1 MYEKQRVELDRLQE
15 KVAKG
20 KISRREFMSRVSA
33 MGLGAMAPGPLYAKC
48 YGGTEAGGSISPRGN
63 RRRNE

>member
-20 KISRREFMSRVSA
+20 KISRREFMSRAFICKVLWRHRSRVADSA
-33 MGLGAMAPGPLYAKC
+33 KV
-48 YGGTEAGGSISPRGN
+48 
-63 RRRNE
+63 